1 MVGLKIL
8 LAEIGMVLGYV
19 FGELDGLFSALI
31 IAILLDYLTGVIKA
45 IIKKQLS
52 SEIGYKGILKK
63 ISLFIVVALA
73 NIIDKIVFTNAL
85 FLRYGIML
93 LFLANEGVSILENL
107 SLIGVPIPQ
116 SIIKTLLQVKNLSKT
131 KVSDSK
137 EIEDAKEELKQ
148 EEGED
153 K

>member
-137 EIEDAKEELKQ
+137 EIGDAKEELKQ